1 MQYQVDLR
9 PQTGEMVNGSRPDKN
24 SARRVAREILLKIN
38 GTLPGHAVF
47 AGMLRKGCS
56 IISNHK
62 K

>member
-38 GTLPGHAVF
+38 RNFPGHAVF
-47 AGMLRKGCS
+47 TGMLRKGFS
-56 IISNHK
+56 IILDHK